1 MTFEIR
7 KGVPVP
13 PKGLT
18 DTIRKMEC
26 GDSIVI
32 PVDRRVAAH
41 TSARSIGAKV
51 RTRSNHDG
59 TLTVWRVDPGTG
71 TGTGTA
77 HSSESIFDIPI
88 TKPAPVVTKP
98 TDPRSG
104 PPPEWPKI
112 ARTAAGDGLPE
123 GYYIRRDAYSPEIW
137 VQGPLPEGPYSPL
150 KKTLFEEHDD
160 LGNSDKAPEK
170 TIFS

>member
-13 PKGLT
+13 SKGLT

-32 PVDRRVAAH
+32 PIDRRVAAH

-59 TLTVWRVDPGTG
+59 TLTVWRIDPGTG
-71 TGTGTA
+71 AA

-88 TKPAPVVTKP
+88 VIKPAAPVVAKP
-98 TDPRSG
+98 PAPRGG

-112 ARTAAGDGLPE
+112 AKTAASDGLPE

-137 VQGPLPEGPYSPL
+137 VQGPLPEGPYSRL
-150 KKTLFEEHDD
+150 KKTLFDEHDD
-160 LGNSDKAPEK
+160 LDKVPEK